1 MVKAGDV
8 YAVAGDRFSVVTVA
22 DGFAYGRFHGADQ
35 EADAGCSVAYAV
47 ELVARSVADRSWQ
60 PLVAWPEVAR

>member
-8 YAVAGDRFSVVTVA
+8 YAVAGDRFSVVAVA
-22 DGFAYGRFHGADQ
+22 DGFAYGHGADQ
-35 EADAGCSVAYAV
+35 EADEGASVAYAV
-47 ELVARSVADRSWQ
+47 ALVARSISDQRWQ